1 MSISQYPACLF
12 PHLSS
17 QLSISTSLPVTL
29 IILNIHRGQLLTIP
43 ALGCGREAP
52 EHIFMLDC
60 NKIRM
65 HTLIRALSKKN
76 LVPKKYA
83 IVFRHH
89 RPWTTWE
96 GINIQIDKYRC
107 TKYCNHQLYYCLCN
121 VNMHTAYMYVTYT
134 HIAIYTD
141 MICMCNCT
149 QTKCSSSTLLLT
161 YFWPKTRS
169 HPSTFEDLCSVI
181 THGSHLW

>member
-1 MSISQYPACLF
+1 MRL
-12 PHLSS
+12 
-17 QLSISTSLPVTL
+17 
-29 IILNIHRGQLLTIP
+29 LNIYIYIYACWIATKST
-43 ALGCGREAP
+43 C
-52 EHIFMLDC
+52 
-60 NKIRM
+60 
-65 HTLIRALSKKN
+65 TLWYVPWAKKN

-96 GINIQIDKYRC
+96 GINIQIDKYCC